1 MSATEALQQGGWS
14 GWEAS
19 LELGFEQSSGRTV
32 LKHRRQRGPLA
43 VQRTFHPEGD
53 TCHLYLLHPPGGVA
67 GGDRLTIE
75 IGLSPQTSALVTTP
89 GATKF
94 YNTTGP
100 TAQQVQHFSLHDGC
114 LEWLPQENIL
124 FAGARLHAT
133 TTIEVEDDGRFI
145 GWDVTC
151 LGRVSSDERFDRGS
165 FYSRLLFYHN
175 QRLLLVENQRVLDDE
190 CLESAAGLR
199 NQPLQATLLA
209 FPCTDEFLEPV
220 RAQLSVQGTS
230 SLIAATLVDGLL
242 VVRALGSNSEALKQQ
257 LISIWQVLRPLLL
270 ERPVVQPRIWAT

>member
-19 LELGFEQSSGRTV
+19 LELGFEQRSGRTV

-114 LEWLPQENIL
+114 LEWLPQENIFFPDAAVEL
-124 FAGARLHAT
+124 GTVVDLHGGARY
-133 TTIEVEDDGRFI
+133 I
-145 GWDVTC
+145 GWELNC
-151 LGRVSSDERFDRGS
+151 LGRPVIGERFAEG
-165 FYSRLLFYHN
+165 
-175 QRLLLVENQRVLDDE
+175 
-190 CLESAAGLR
+190 
-199 NQPLQATLLA
+199 
-209 FPCTDEFLEPV
+209 
-220 RAQLSVQGTS
+220 
-230 SLIAATLVDGLL
+230 
-242 VVRALGSNSEALKQQ
+242 RALFSTRLRRDG
-257 LISIWQVLRPLLL
+257 RPLLIDRL
-270 ERPVVQPRIWAT
+270 AVDKSSLSGSATLRDQPVVATFVATGADKAVLARARDVTAQATSTGLTLLGDVFVCRYLGDSTEQARKLFVAIWQAIRPMLIGKEAVLPRIWAT

>member
-19 LELGFEQSSGRTV
+19 LELGFEQRSGRTV

-114 LEWLPQENIL
+114 LEWLPQENIFFPDAAVEL
-124 FAGARLHAT
+124 GTVVDLHGGARY
-133 TTIEVEDDGRFI
+133 I
-145 GWDVTC
+145 GWELNC
-151 LGRVSSDERFDRGS
+151 LGRPVIGERFAEG
-165 FYSRLLFYHN
+165 
-175 QRLLLVENQRVLDDE
+175 
-190 CLESAAGLR
+190 
-199 NQPLQATLLA
+199 
-209 FPCTDEFLEPV
+209 
-220 RAQLSVQGTS
+220 
-230 SLIAATLVDGLL
+230 
-242 VVRALGSNSEALKQQ
+242 RALFSTRLRRDG
-257 LISIWQVLRPLLL
+257 RPLLIDRL
-270 ERPVVQPRIWAT
+270 AVDKSSLSGSATLRDQPVVATFVATGADKAVLDRARDVTAQATSTGLTLLGDVFVCRYLGDSTEQARKLFVAIWQAIRPMLIGKEAVLPRIWAT

>member
-19 LELGFEQSSGRTV
+19 LELGFEQRSGRTV

-114 LEWLPQENIL
+114 LEWLPQENIFFPDAAVEL
-124 FAGARLHAT
+124 STVVDLHGGARY
-133 TTIEVEDDGRFI
+133 I
-145 GWDVTC
+145 GWELNC
-151 LGRVSSDERFDRGS
+151 LGRPVIGERFAEGHALFS
-165 FYSRLLFYHN
+165 TRL
-175 QRLLLVENQRVLDDE
+175 RR
-190 CLESAAGLR
+190 
-199 NQPLQATLLA
+199 
-209 FPCTDEFLEPV
+209 
-220 RAQLSVQGTS
+220 
-230 SLIAATLVDGLL
+230 DG
-242 VVRALGSNSEALKQQ
+242 
-257 LISIWQVLRPLLL
+257 RPLLIDRL
-270 ERPVVQPRIWAT
+270 AVDKSSLSGSATLRDQPVVATFVATGADKAVLDRARDVTAQATSTGLTLLGDVFVCRYLGDSTEQARKLFVAIWQAIRPMLIGKEAVLPRIWAT

>member
-19 LELGFEQSSGRTV
+19 LELGFEQRSGRTV

-114 LEWLPQENIL
+114 LEWLPQENIFFPDAAVEL
-124 FAGARLHAT
+124 GTVVDLHGGARY
-133 TTIEVEDDGRFI
+133 I
-145 GWDVTC
+145 GWELNC
-151 LGRVSSDERFDRGS
+151 LGRPVIGERFAEG
-165 FYSRLLFYHN
+165 
-175 QRLLLVENQRVLDDE
+175 
-190 CLESAAGLR
+190 
-199 NQPLQATLLA
+199 
-209 FPCTDEFLEPV
+209 
-220 RAQLSVQGTS
+220 
-230 SLIAATLVDGLL
+230 
-242 VVRALGSNSEALKQQ
+242 RALFSTRLRRDG
-257 LISIWQVLRPLLL
+257 RPLLIDRL
-270 ERPVVQPRIWAT
+270 AVDKSSLSGSATLRDQPVVATFVATGADKAVLDRARDVTAQATSTGLTLLGDVFVCRYLGHSTEQARKLFVAIWQAIRPMLIGKEAVLPRIWAT

>member
-1 MSATEALQQGGWS
+1 MSATGALQQGSWS

-19 LELGFEQSSGRTV
+19 LELGFEQRSGRTV

-100 TAQQVQHFSLHDGC
+100 TAQQVQHFSLDAGC
-114 LEWLPQENIL
+114 LEWLPQENIFFPDAAVEL
-124 FAGARLHAT
+124 KTEVDLHGDARY
-133 TTIEVEDDGRFI
+133 I
-145 GWDVTC
+145 GWELNC
-151 LGRVSSDERFDRGS
+151 LGRPVIGERFEKG
-165 FYSRLLFYHN
+165 
-175 QRLLLVENQRVLDDE
+175 
-190 CLESAAGLR
+190 
-199 NQPLQATLLA
+199 
-209 FPCTDEFLEPV
+209 
-220 RAQLSVQGTS
+220 
-230 SLIAATLVDGLL
+230 
-242 VVRALGSNSEALKQQ
+242 RALFSTRLRRDG
-257 LISIWQVLRPLLL
+257 RPLLIDRLAVDGASLSGLATLRDQPVIATFVATGADKAIL
-270 ERPVVQPRIWAT
+270 ERARDISHQSTSTGLTLLGDVLVCRYLGDSTEQARKLFVAIWQAIRPMLIGKEAVLPRIWAT